1 MLTIMASRKNHFTS
15 RSHRFLPVA
24 SDIHDSVSLTMDLES
39 AFEFDESE
47 IYNSARA
54 NYSFEFRRSLHGRG
68 SNSSAKKKPSSSSG
82 DPASVPVNIP
92 DWSKILGD
100 EYRRKNNFHSDNDD
114 DNESYND
121 ERSGRVPPHEFLAR
135 NRVASFSVHEGVG
148 RTLKGRDLSTL
159 RNAIWAK
166 TGFQD

>member
-54 NYSFEFRRSLHGRG
+54 NNSFEFRRSLHGRG
-68 SNSSAKKKPSSSSG
+68 SNSSAKKKPARRLQCRSTSPTGPRSSG
-82 DPASVPVNIP
+82 TST
-92 DWSKILGD
+92 G
-100 EYRRKNNFHSDNDD
+100 
-114 DNESYND
+114 
-121 ERSGRVPPHEFLAR
+121 GRTTSTATTTTTT
-135 NRVASFSVHEGVG
+135 RVTMMRGVG
-148 RTLKGRDLSTL
+148 GCHRTSFL
-159 RNAIWAK
+159 RGI
-166 TGFQD
+166 G